1 MGIGRMDQRV
11 GITTVTQTGVD
22 EIGGLITTKVR
33 SATLWARVEQTGLN
47 RSQDYMTSRSG
58 TSYKITIRANGYD
71 VTTDNL
77 IEWDSKTLKIESVTK
92 DEKHRYT
99 IVLASSE

>member
-1 MGIGRMDQRV
+1 MTQRV
-11 GITTVTQTGVD
+11 SIYTITQTGTD
-22 EIGGLITTKVR
+22 DIGGLETTKVL
-33 SATLWARVEQTGLN
+33 SAFLWARVEQTGIG

-77 IEWDSKTLKIESVTK
+77 VEWDSKTLKIESVTK

-99 IVLASSE
+99 IVQAYSE